1 MEEKDNRPEKKIGM
15 PPVPPGFMRP
25 SFPPQPP
32 ALPGAAGKQGL
43 PHISLPQPQGFSSQ
57 ASFPQQPSGRDAAPG
72 ESARMREE
80 KDKLEKKIVEM
91 EKLVSQEKE
100 KALLATL
107 KNQQDEALS
116 SKVESSLKDIQDK
129 LRRDRHEQEVQEER
143 LTLKA
148 KIKDLESRLVSDR
161 ETWMQTLKAQMQ
173 ERETQSKDVEGH
185 FIYRLQEMERRWLD
199 EKAQWQKIISQKED
213 EVRTFRHGSEKQK
226 ELEDELRR
234 SAMDKEMQARET
246 AKLRDEIARL
256 DRDKASIE
264 SYIKHMPEREREF
277 SDLKVENAVLR
288 AREEKAR
295 DEVKLAEERFRR
307 DADALQKEIGRL
319 QSDIGSVSD
328 RKNSEKDEELR
339 KQRARHQSD
348 LQEKEKT
355 IADISGEKI
364 RAISELLKMK
374 GLLSRVQ
381 AINAVLEKERQSL
394 RLEKMQMAQA
404 MAANIE
410 DVRKYRSEAE
420 GLKAAHQAELQ
431 KFKNEYAVEAGAEY
445 SGKITELE
453 SRRQADLMAAARK
466 HQDELAKVRAEASMD
481 FENKILE
488 MRAKYEASASEIRA
502 GVKKELELE
511 YVSEIARLRSVASQA
526 EDDKARL
533 QSELRRSSEEAGGFS
548 ERLAGAN
555 KEFSER
561 FSLAQKEFDDSK
573 AVMAEACKRLEAQI
587 KALLEIKADNES
599 RLTAELAAR
608 ASREQE
614 LAAIGQALISSKETA
629 AGLEAELAASRQ
641 KAAEQD
647 QQFQDLSGQLEAERL
662 NSAIAQDAAAS
673 QTQADQERIA
683 SVSAALAAYQEIE
696 SSFPERMKWALRG
709 KKSE

>member
-1 MEEKDNRPEKKIGM
+1 M
-15 PPVPPGFMRP
+15 
-25 SFPPQPP
+25 
-32 ALPGAAGKQGL
+32 
-43 PHISLPQPQGFSSQ
+43 
-57 ASFPQQPSGRDAAPG
+57 
-72 ESARMREE
+72 
-80 KDKLEKKIVEM
+80 
-91 EKLVSQEKE
+91 
-100 KALLATL
+100 

-213 EVRTFRHGSEKQK
+213 EARTYRHGAEKQK
-226 ELEDELRR
+226 ELEEELRR

-246 AKLRDEIARL
+246 AKLRDEIAKL

-264 SYIKHMPEREREF
+264 SYIRHMPEREREF

-307 DADALQKEIGRL
+307 DSDALQKEIGRL
-319 QSDIGSVSD
+319 QSDIGTLSD
-328 RKNSEKDEELR
+328 RKNSEKDEDIR
-339 KQRARHQSD
+339 KIQARYQAE

-355 IADISGEKI
+355 IADVSGEKI

-420 GLKAAHQAELQ
+420 GLKAAHEAELQ
-431 KFKNEYAVEAGAEY
+431 KFKNDYAAGAGAEY

-453 SRRQADLMAAARK
+453 SRSQAALMAAARN

-481 FENKILE
+481 LENKILE
-488 MRAKYEASASEIRA
+488 MRAKYEASAGEIRA
-502 GVKKELELE
+502 GVKKELEQE
-511 YVSEIARLRSVASQA
+511 YTAEIARLRNLVSQA

-533 QSELRRSSEEAGGFS
+533 KSEAKCSAEEAVGLRARLAGAQEESS
-548 ERLAGAN
+548 ERLAGAR
-555 KEFSER
+555 KESNER
-561 FSLAQKEFDDSK
+561 LAGAQKEFDDAK
-573 AVMAEACKRLEAQI
+573 AAMAENYKQLEAQI
-587 KALLEIKADNES
+587 KTLMEIKADNE
-599 RLTAELAAR
+599 RVLAAELAAKS
-608 ASREQE
+608 SREQE
-614 LAAIGQALISSKETA
+614 LAGLAQALNASNEKA
-629 AGLEAELAASRQ
+629 AGLETELAAIRQ
-641 KAAEQD
+641 KASEEEQKL
-647 QQFQDLSGQLEAERL
+647 QDLAGQFEEERL
-662 NSAIAQDAAAS
+662 NYAVAHDDATRQAQS
-673 QTQADQERIA
+673 DQERIA
-683 SVSAALAAYQEIE
+683 SITAELETYKQMEN
-696 SSFPERMKWALRG
+696 SFPERMKWALKG
-709 KKSE
+709 KKDE

>member
-1 MEEKDNRPEKKIGM
+1 MEEKNNMSEKQAGM
-15 PPVPPGFMRP
+15 PPVPLGLVRP
-25 SFPPQPP
+25 SFPPPPP
-32 ALPGAAGKQGL
+32 ASFAA
-43 PHISLPQPQGFSSQ
+43 QP
-57 ASFPQQPSGRDAAPG
+57 ANRDAAAE
-72 ESARMREE
+72 ESARMKEE
-80 KDKLEKKIVEM
+80 KDKLEKKISEM

-116 SKVESSLKDIQDK
+116 SKVEASLKDIQDK

-199 EKAQWQKIISQKED
+199 EKAQWQKSISQKED
-213 EVRTFRHGSEKQK
+213 EVRTFRRGAEKQE

-234 SAMDKEMQARET
+234 SAMDKEMQARDM
-246 AKLRDEIARL
+246 AKLRDEISKL
-256 DRDKASIE
+256 ERDKASVE

-307 DADALQKEIGRL
+307 DSDALQKEIGRL
-319 QSDIGSVSD
+319 QSDIGTVSD
-328 RKNSEKDEELR
+328 RKNSEKDEEIKKL
-339 KQRARHQSD
+339 QARHQAEQQD
-348 LQEKEKT
+348 KEKT
-355 IADISGEKI
+355 IADVSGEKI

-420 GLKAAHQAELQ
+420 VLKAAHQAEFQ
-431 KFKNEYAVEAGAEY
+431 KFKNDYAANAGAEY
-445 SGKITELE
+445 SGQITELE
-453 SRRQADLMAAARK
+453 SRRQADLMAAVKK
-466 HQDELAKVRAEASMD
+466 HQEELAKVRAGASMD
-481 FENKILE
+481 LERKILE
-488 MRAKYEASASEIRA
+488 MRAQYEASANEIRA
-502 GVKKELELE
+502 GVKKGLELE
-511 YVSEIARLRSVASQA
+511 YTAEIARLRAVASQA

-533 QSELRRSSEEAGGFS
+533 KSEAKISTEEAGGVS
-548 ERLAGAN
+548 ARLAGLQ
-555 KEFSER
+555 KEYSEQLAR
-561 FSLAQKEFDDSK
+561 AQKEFDDSK
-573 AVMAEACKRLEAQI
+573 IAMTENYKKQDAQI
-587 KALLEIKADNES
+587 KALMEIKADNERSLAAALAAKSS
-599 RLTAELAAR
+599 RERELAGM
-608 ASREQE
+608 
-614 LAAIGQALISSKETA
+614 GQVLNSSNEKA
-629 AGLEAELAASRQ
+629 AGLEAELAAVRSSNKKAAGLEAELTAIRQ
-641 KAAEQD
+641 KAAELEQKL
-647 QQFQDLSGQLEAERL
+647 QGLSGQLETERL
-662 NSAIAQDAAAS
+662 NSAAVHDASARQS
-673 QTQADQERIA
+673 QSDQERIA
-683 SVSAALAAYQEIE
+683 SISAELKTYKQIE
-696 SSFPERMKWALRG
+696 NSFPERMKWALKGR
-709 KKSE
+709 KE

>member
-1 MEEKDNRPEKKIGM
+1 MEEKDNRPEKKAGM

-32 ALPGAAGKQGL
+32 ALPGAAGKPGL
-43 PHISLPQPQGFSSQ
+43 PPPFFNQSQGFSSP
-57 ASFPQQPSGRDAAPG
+57 APLPSQPSNRDAAPG
-72 ESARMREE
+72 ESARMKEE

-143 LTLKA
+143 LTHKA

-213 EVRTFRHGSEKQK
+213 EVRTFRHAAEKQK

-234 SAMDKEMQARET
+234 SAMDKELLAKEA
-246 AKLRDEIARL
+246 AKLRDEISKL
-256 DRDKASIE
+256 ERDKASIE
-264 SYIKHMPEREREF
+264 SYIKSMPEREREI
-277 SDLKVENAVLR
+277 SDIKVENAVLR

-307 DADALQKEIGRL
+307 DSDALQKEIGRL

-328 RKNSEKDEELR
+328 RKNSEKDEEMR
-339 KQRARHQSD
+339 KLQARHQAD

-420 GLKAAHQAELQ
+420 VLKAAHQTEFQ
-431 KFKNEYAVEAGAEY
+431 KFKNDYAADTGAQY
-445 SGKITELE
+445 SDKITELE
-453 SRRQADLMAAARK
+453 RLRQTDLRAAARK
-466 HQDELAKVRAEASMD
+466 HEDEMAQARAEAAQGL
-481 FENKILE
+481 ENKIAEL
-488 MRAKYEASASEIRA
+488 RAKYEADAGGIRA

-511 YVSEIARLRSVASQA
+511 YTAEIARLRNVVALA
-526 EDDKARL
+526 EDDKIRL
-533 QSELRRSSEEAGGFS
+533 KAEAKHSAEEAGGLS
-548 ERLAGAN
+548 ERLA
-555 KEFSER
+555 R
-561 FSLAQKEFDDSK
+561 AQKEFDDSK
-573 AVMAEACKRLEAQI
+573 TAMAENYKRLEAQI
-587 KALLEIKADNES
+587 NALMEIKAENE
-599 RLTAELAAR
+599 RGLAA
-608 ASREQE
+608 ALAAKSSREQE
-614 LAAIGQALISSKETA
+614 LAGLGQVLNSANGKA
-629 AGLEAELAASRQ
+629 AGLEAELAAIRQ
-641 KAAEQD
+641 KTAELEQNL
-647 QQFQDLSGQLEAERL
+647 QDLSGQLEAERL
-662 NSAIAQDAAAS
+662 NSAVAHDDAAR
-673 QTQADQERIA
+673 QAQSAQERIA
-683 SVSAALAAYQEIE
+683 AISAELATYKQME
-696 SSFPERMKWALRG
+696 SSFPERMKWALKG